1 MKLFTDN
8 VPTLVIQAS
17 IVRGMHNIL
26 CPTNVFAMDPEL
38 VAKIAG
44 ESEDKVLEREELLRK
59 LATLEAG
66 SRICN
71 QYALRQTGKFPID
84 HYQHLYANISAP
96 APIVESVPNSQAQKQ
111 SAGVDF
117 GPVDVGSSSPLFPL
131 GPQHGPTATDD
142 KPFQKFK
149 DQAVD
154 PTKQPPSL
162 FKAAT
167 SSEASKA
174 PIATSGPASDPPDG
188 SIFGKPATSPRPS
201 AFGLSNPFGAG
212 FGSATPARTSAFGS
226 ASGLSGGSGFG
237 SATPAR
243 TSAFGSAPIR
253 IGGSVS
259 ATPAPTSAFGSASNL
274 SGGFGSATPAQK
286 LIFGSASNLSG
297 GFGATTP
304 AQKPTFGSASNLSGG
319 FGAATPAQKS
329 VFGPPPFNL
338 TGFGSHATSSEASK
352 APKDAFATLSGSSSI
367 SSEETASATSR

>member
-226 ASGLSGGSGFG
+226 A
-237 SATPAR
+237 
-243 TSAFGSAPIR
+243 PIR